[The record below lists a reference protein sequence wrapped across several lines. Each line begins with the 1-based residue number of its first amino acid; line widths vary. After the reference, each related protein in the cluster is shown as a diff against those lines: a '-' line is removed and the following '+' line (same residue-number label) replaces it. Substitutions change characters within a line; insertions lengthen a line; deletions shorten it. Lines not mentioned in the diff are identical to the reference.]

1 MPTGHKIN
9 VITVVITY
17 DSRHTVALCTDER
30 QQECRI
36 QQHEINRAGH
46 MYTIPVKGKWVV
58 MHEVEQNVDGSIMC
72 VPYSDDGALSA
83 IVFNNTGKVLSTIGL
98 NRACG
103 IDEGSK
109 PIVGFFQPMI
119 TCCFIQEDLIYFTVH
134 HRVTSMCYNF
144 IYSHAT
150 DSVLSRVGETR
161 IKDSTL
167 VNFPN
172 KSFYNSID
180 NEIYTFYR
188 QGQCITRSS

>member
-1 MPTGHKIN
+1 MFAFVVGVACGAKKCWYFTQKVTGHKIN
-9 VITVVITY
+9 VITVIITY
-17 DSRHTVALCTDER
+17 DSRHTV
-30 QQECRI
+30 
-36 QQHEINRAGH
+36 
-46 MYTIPVKGKWVV
+46 
-58 MHEVEQNVDGSIMC
+58 
-72 VPYSDDGALSA
+72 ALSA
-83 IVFNNTGKVLSTIGL
+83 IVFNNTGKVLSKIGL

-161 IKDSTL
+161 IKHSTL

-188 QGQCITRSS
+188 QGQCITRPSYLESEA